1 MCSKH
6 SSQHARSLDGKNSF
20 VESLAIRK
28 DAFSSE
34 STSQKSCRVPV
45 RKKFSRFSVGWN
57 FETDIFLRKWITE
70 QIDTTKSG
78 EGIGLLKPAFSLAP
92 KA

>member
-1 MCSKH
+1 MGSKH
-6 SSQHARSLDGKNSF
+6 STQHVRSLDGKNSF

-34 STSQKSCRVPV
+34 SKKSNLLRSSSEGEVQ
-45 RKKFSRFSVGWN
+45 SISVGISKLTYCYVN
-57 FETDIFLRKWITE
+57 GLPNKGGI
-70 QIDTTKSG
+70 TKSG
-78 EGIGLLKPAFSLAP
+78 EGIGLLKPAFSLDP